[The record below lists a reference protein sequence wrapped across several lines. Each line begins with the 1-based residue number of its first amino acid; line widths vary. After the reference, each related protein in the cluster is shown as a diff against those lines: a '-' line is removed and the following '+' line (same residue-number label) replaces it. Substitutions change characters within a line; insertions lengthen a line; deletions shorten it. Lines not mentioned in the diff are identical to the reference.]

1 MSHTPLP
8 KPNYGRR
15 DTIDFTLQRLAE
27 RNGRTIVELGSIR
40 SPGSIAGDGCSSL
53 AWAWYAATHS
63 GHLFTIDLDPH
74 ATAVTTTATA
84 PYAPHVTALN
94 LDGHAF
100 LHDFPQPI
108 NLLYLDALD
117 AFLPGS
123 AEWHLTAFLLALPNL
138 HPLSLVLIDDTD
150 QPEPNKASL
159 VIPYALARGW
169 RIARRGR
176 QQILLERAAGD
187 QT

>member
-1 MSHTPLP
+1 MLTNANQP
-8 KPNYGRR
+8 PNYGRR

-27 RNGRTIVELGSIR
+27 RHGRTIVELGSIR
-40 SPGSIAGDGCSSL
+40 SPGSITGDGCSSL

-63 GHLFTIDLDPH
+63 GHLFTID
-74 ATAVTTTATA
+74 
-84 PYAPHVTALN
+84 
-94 LDGHAF
+94 
-100 LHDFPQPI
+100 
-108 NLLYLDALD
+108 LLYLDALD

-138 HPLSLVLIDDTD
+138 HPLSLVLVDDTD

-159 VIPYALARGW
+159 VIPYALAHGW

-176 QQILLERAAGD
+176 QQILLERD
-187 QT
+187 PC